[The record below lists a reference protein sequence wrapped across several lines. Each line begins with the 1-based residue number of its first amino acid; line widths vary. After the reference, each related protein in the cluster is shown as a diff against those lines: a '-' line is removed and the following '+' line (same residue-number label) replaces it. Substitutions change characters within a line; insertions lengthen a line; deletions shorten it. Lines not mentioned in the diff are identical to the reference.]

1 MEDRWLSV
9 DEIAAYL
16 GIKRDTVYKWIG
28 DKNMPAHRVGR
39 LWKFRKEEVDEW
51 VKAGGAALNPT
62 EKGNQDSEMI
72 SQRWIECEQEKAKPK
87 IYAVDLF
94 CGVGGLTNGL
104 EKAGIDVRLGVDID
118 PACEFPFTA
127 NNKAKFLL
135 KSIEKLGADDLTEY
149 FPEKGIRLLAGCAPC
164 QTFSTYNQKA
174 NPTDK
179 RWWLLDEFS
188 RLVHSIN
195 PELVT
200 MENVPKLQKQI
211 VFKNFV
217 ARP

>member
-1 MEDRWLSV
+1 MHK
-9 DEIAAYL
+9 
-16 GIKRDTVYKWIG
+16 GFQTKR
-28 DKNMPAHRVGR
+28 
-39 LWKFRKEEVDEW
+39 
-51 VKAGGAALNPT
+51 
-62 EKGNQDSEMI
+62 
-72 SQRWIECEQEKAKPK
+72 K

-94 CGVGGLTNGL
+94 CGAGGLTNGL

-135 KSIEKLGADDLTEY
+135 KSIGELQADDLTEHL
-149 FPEKGIRLLAGCAPC
+149 PEKGIRLLGGCAPC

-217 ARP
+217 HDLETAGYQVDHRVVNSSDYGTDSS